1 MEDISLITSMAVVLG
16 IALVGG
22 IVAQRLKLPVILG
35 YLLTGIVIGPNVT
48 GLVADTEEVET
59 LATIGVVFLMFT
71 LGVELSFRTLK
82 KIGAVASAGGLLQII
97 GIGILGYLLAWGL
110 GYSSDEAVMFAF
122 FIPLSSTIIILK
134 SLMDRG
140 ELGSPHGKIMTGIS
154 LVQDLSVVPMM
165 AILPALGSSGSEL
178 MVGIGW
184 ASLKAMIFLGATI
197 FLGIWGFPWFIKTIA
212 GERSRELFL
221 ITVVFLIFGASYAA
235 DQFGLSIALGA
246 FLAGLLVSESEFSH
260 QTMADIR
267 PLRDIFAVLFFAS
280 LGMLA
285 DPEFILE
292 NPEEVGIAV
301 SVIIVGKFLISAIVP
316 WAFGN
321 TAKTNLFVGSGL
333 IQIGEFSFIMA
344 ALALQE
350 DLISNELYSLTLSV
364 AFITILLTP
373 FVIGLT
379 SWSYYRVT
387 SGKRVVPLLTG
398 EEDQESSEGDGKLSN
413 HVVICGYGDTARKLG
428 IVLQQRGFSYLIID
442 IDPRVIGEARKKGI
456 PCIFGDAANGE
467 VLAAARLEKARILVI
482 AFPDT
487 VSAWLVIRNARE
499 INRRLYILTRV
510 HGEKATIDLKE
521 AGAAQL
527 VHPDV
532 EAGLEIVRHT
542 LHRFGLDSQEIR
554 YIVNRLREE
563 ES

>member
-22 IVAQRLKLPVILG
+22 IIAQRLKLPVILG
-35 YLLTGIVIGPNVT
+35 YLLTGIIIGPNVT

-71 LGVELSFRTLK
+71 LGIEFSFRTLK
-82 KIGAVASAGGLLQII
+82 KIGLVATGGGILQII
-97 GIGILGYLLAWGL
+97 GTGIIGYLLAWGL
-110 GYSSDEAVMFAF
+110 HYPSNEAVIFAF
-122 FIPLSSTIIILK
+122 FISLSSTIIVLK

-140 ELGSPHGKIMTGIS
+140 ELGSPHGKIMTGIL

-178 MVGIGW
+178 MEGVGW
-184 ASLKAMIFLGATI
+184 AILKAIVFLGVTVV
-197 FLGIWGFPWFIKTIA
+197 LGLWGFPWFMKTVA
-212 GERSRELFL
+212 GGRSRELFL
-221 ITVVFLIFGASYAA
+221 IAVVSLIFGASYAA

-246 FLAGLLVSESEFSH
+246 FLAGLLVSESEFSY

-292 NPEEVGIAV
+292 NPEKVGIAV
-301 SVIIVGKFLISAIVP
+301 SVVVVGKFLISAIVP
-316 WAFGN
+316 RAFGN

-333 IQIGEFSFIMA
+333 FQIGEFSFILA
-344 ALALQE
+344 ALALE
-350 DLISNELYSLTLSV
+350 ESLISNELYSLTLSV

-373 FVIGLT
+373 FAIGLT
-379 SWSYYRVT
+379 SWSYYRMT

-398 EEDQESSEGDGKLSN
+398 EEDQESAHGDGKLSN

-428 IVLQQRGFSYLIID
+428 IVLQQRGFSYVIID
-442 IDPRVIGEARKKGI
+442 IDPLVIGEARKKGT
-456 PCIFGDAANGE
+456 PCIFGDASQPE

-482 AFPDT
+482 AFPDLM
-487 VSAWLVIRNARE
+487 SASLVIRNALE
-499 INRRLYILTRV
+499 INHRLDILARV
-510 HGEKATIDLKE
+510 HGEEARITLKE
-521 AGAAQL
+521 MGAAQL